1 MPTITVEEIRADLFP
16 RLRAIRERKAA
27 EEAAKR
33 PRLIAQHELSM
44 DALRERVTRTVAELI
59 EAERKNAGALVERR
73 RAAEW
78 HHEQAQEHAQ
88 AEGWLLRGR
97 MAR

>member
-1 MPTITVEEIRADLFP
+1 MPTVEEIRADLFP

-33 PRLIAQHELSM
+33 PRLIAQHELSP
-44 DALRERVTRTVAELI
+44 DAMRERIERVTEELI
-59 EAERKNAGALVERR
+59 AAEHRNAGAPLVERR

-78 HHEQAQEHAQ
+78 HHERAQEHAQ

-97 MAR
+97 VAR